1 MKDKFIKFFFCFLIL
16 SNCGFKVSDNNL
28 NFKIS
33 DISLAGD
40 KKVNY
45 LIKNKLLMASDN
57 ENKNSVQ
64 LKISTK
70 KLKSIKEKN
79 ISNQIT
85 KYEITVNTQVELL
98 SLKTGVM
105 TEFALTKSGFYD
117 VSSKY
122 SETLNQERNLI
133 KLLVNEI
140 SEDILDNL
148 SDDL

>member
-16 SNCGFKVSDNNL
+16 SNCGFKVSNDNL

-57 ENKNSVQ
+57 ENKNLIQ

>member
-16 SNCGFKVSDNNL
+16 SNCGFKVSDDNL

-57 ENKNSVQ
+57 ENKNLIQ

>member
-16 SNCGFKVSDNNL
+16 SNCGFKVSNDNL

-57 ENKNSVQ
+57 ENKNLIQ

-105 TEFALTKSGFYD
+105 TEFTLTKSGFYD

>member
-16 SNCGFKVSDNNL
+16 SNCGFKVSNNNL

-57 ENKNSVQ
+57 ENKNLIQ

>member
-1 MKDKFIKFFFCFLIL
+1 MIL
-16 SNCGFKVSDNNL
+16 SNCGFKVSNDNL

-57 ENKNSVQ
+57 ENKNLIQ

-105 TEFALTKSGFYD
+105 TEFTLTKSGFYD

-148 SDDL
+148 SNDL

>member
-1 MKDKFIKFFFCFLIL
+1 
-16 SNCGFKVSDNNL
+16 
-28 NFKIS
+28 
-33 DISLAGD
+33 
-40 KKVNY
+40 
-45 LIKNKLLMASDN
+45 MASDN
-57 ENKNSVQ
+57 ENKNLIQ

>member
-16 SNCGFKVSDNNL
+16 SNCGFKVSNDNL

-57 ENKNSVQ
+57 ENKNLIQ

-85 KYEITVNTQVELL
+85 KYKITVNTQVELL

-140 SEDILDNL
+140 
-148 SDDL
+148 

>member
-16 SNCGFKVSDNNL
+16 SNCGFKVSNDNL

-57 ENKNSVQ
+57 ENKNLIQ

-148 SDDL
+148 SNDL

>member
-16 SNCGFKVSDNNL
+16 SNCGFKISDDNL

-57 ENKNSVQ
+57 ENKNSIQ

-105 TEFALTKSGFYD
+105 TEFTLTKSGFYD

>member
-16 SNCGFKVSDNNL
+16 SNCGFKVSNNNL

-57 ENKNSVQ
+57 ENKNLIQ

-140 SEDILDNL
+140 SEGILDNL

>member
-1 MKDKFIKFFFCFLIL
+1 MIL
-16 SNCGFKVSDNNL
+16 SNCGFKISDDNL

-57 ENKNSVQ
+57 ENKNSIQ

-105 TEFALTKSGFYD
+105 TEFTLTKSGFYD

>member
-16 SNCGFKVSDNNL
+16 SNCGFKVSNDNL

-57 ENKNSVQ
+57 ENKNLIQ

-140 SEDILDNL
+140 SEGILDNL

>member
-16 SNCGFKVSDNNL
+16 SNCGFKVSNDNL

-57 ENKNSVQ
+57 ENKNLIQ

-85 KYEITVNTQVELL
+85 KYKITVNTQVELL

>member
-16 SNCGFKVSDNNL
+16 SNCGFKVSNDNL

-57 ENKNSVQ
+57 ENKNLIQ

-122 SETLNQERNLI
+122 SETLNQERNLT

>member
-16 SNCGFKVSDNNL
+16 SNCGFKVSNDNL

-57 ENKNSVQ
+57 ENKNLIQ

-105 TEFALTKSGFYD
+105 TEFTLTKSGFYD

-140 SEDILDNL
+140 SEGILDNL

>member
-1 MKDKFIKFFFCFLIL
+1 MIL
-16 SNCGFKVSDNNL
+16 SNCGFKVSNDNL

-57 ENKNSVQ
+57 ENKNLIQ